1 MPQGSRCTL
10 IVEDLPES
18 RTALARLLSQV
29 LPDLPVCEAST
40 RAQAE
45 SLIRSRTIELALID
59 FGLPDGSGL
68 DVLRFLHA
76 NQPEARAVVVTM
88 FDDDAHLFPALQA
101 GAFGYVLKDRPEVE
115 LVAQLRRIQ
124 EGEPPLSSSIARRML
139 QHFMALKGQSAS
151 QTDSQGNT
159 VKWGRR
165 LTDLGSSP
173 PTDPQDLARYLNPQ
187 VNNRPGMVEEPE
199 IVLTERE
206 TEVLQRVGKGYTLP
220 EIAQQLGLSRHTVA
234 DYVKQIYR
242 KLDISSRA
250 EAALEAARR
259 GLVR

>member
-1 MPQGSRCTL
+1 MTHAQRCTL
-10 IVEDLPES
+10 IVEHSAES
-18 RTALARLLSQV
+18 RTAMARLLSQV

-45 SLIRSRTIELALID
+45 KLIRTRTVELALID

-68 DVLRFLHA
+68 DVLRTLHLA
-76 NQPEARAVVVTM
+76 QPQARAVVVTM

-101 GAFGYVLKDRPEVE
+101 GAFGYVLKDRPEIE

-124 EGEPPLSSSIARRML
+124 EGEPPLSSTVARRML
-139 QHFMALKGQSAS
+139 QHFAAIRGQATAPGAQAS
-151 QTDSQGNT
+151 GD

-165 LTDLGSSP
+165 VTDVGGAP
-173 PTDPQDLARYLNPQ
+173 PADTQDLARYLSPQ
-187 VNNRPGMVEEPE
+187 SHARPGMAEEPE
-199 IVLTERE
+199 VVLTDRE